1 MFWIAASIV
10 FLFYFRKQARR
21 IAALAD
27 RLGFRLSHS
36 FDPADRVIYADHEQD
51 HANNQSERRGKSRGQ
66 SGCLR
71 CGVGEQVVKAKIDD

>member
-1 MFWIAASIV
+1 MPIAKVIMFWIAASIV

-21 IAALAD
+21 TAALAG
-27 RLGFRLSHS
+27 RLGFRLSHP

-51 HANNQSERRGKSRGQ
+51 HANNQGKRHGKSRCQ

-71 CGVGEQVVKAKIDD
+71 RGIS